1 MLLFWCFWSL
11 LRWAGSAFRQTLLFP
26 ELASKGPHVG
36 RKREVELR
44 EWGGGCYLS
53 WDQAEL
59 FKGPK
64 RHYFYRARQGWV
76 EFSEKQGFT
85 PGISC
90 PEFGRWMRLLQD
102 SVEGKSTL
110 ALRKG
115 KKKKKRTNEL
125 DLRYPVW
132 EKRKE
137 AGFTLSTEV
146 GVPLGR
152 RRQISA
158 FSLEVWQKS
167 EPGSPRIARLRQE
180 RFPGSGR
187 SWATAP

>member
-102 SVEGKSTL
+102 SVEGKSAL

-115 KKKKKRTNEL
+115 KKKKKERTNSTSGTRSE
-125 DLRYPVW
+125 
-132 EKRKE
+132 RKE
-137 AGFTLSTEV
+137 
-146 GVPLGR
+146 
-152 RRQISA
+152 RRQ
-158 FSLEVWQKS
+158 V
-167 EPGSPRIARLRQE
+167 SPYPQRLGC
-180 RFPGSGR
+180 PWGGGGR
-187 SWATAP
+187 SRLSA